1 MARDKGQIPRV
12 RVAAFDAI
20 ADATRMGPV
29 VIAVTGR
36 AVRRQYQRAVA
47 RRGGNV
53 GNLHFAVMPGMT
65 DDTADALRRRGA
77 LAGARVFDVRE
88 LAWGGGQG

>member
-1 MARDKGQIPRV
+1 MSREQGHIPPV

-29 VIAVTGR
+29 VVAVTCR

-53 GNLHFAVMPGMT
+53 HNLHFAVMPGMP
-65 DDTADALRRRGA
+65 DDAADVMRRRGT
-77 LAGARVFDVRE
+77 LGDVDVYDVRE
-88 LAWGGGQG
+88 LVWSGGQG